1 MLKILG
7 MIFVVASSAA
17 VGFGF
22 AAGVRAQ
29 AVQLQQLISALEY
42 MKNEISY
49 RLTPL
54 PELFSLLSSPEGKP
68 ISTFFACC
76 AQSMQ
81 QSPAASVQGVFLDAM
96 QKTPQLALPQA
107 ARQTLLE
114 LSLSLGKFDT
124 AGQMSA
130 ITLAS
135 DRLRQQL
142 QALEARR
149 LERCRS
155 YETIGV
161 CAGLALAVILL

>member
-1 MLKILG
+1 MLKVLAMVLI
-7 MIFVVASSAA
+7 VASSSA

-22 AAGVRAQ
+22 AANVRTQ
-29 AVQLQQLISALEY
+29 AQQLLQLTGALEY

-54 PELFSLLSSPEGKP
+54 PELFAMLAQQSDKAVGE
-68 ISTFFACC
+68 FFGCC
-76 AQSMQ
+76 AQQMAQ
-81 QSPAASVQGVFLDAM
+81 NPAASVQGIVCDAL
-96 QKTPQLALPQA
+96 QKTPQLTLSQT

-114 LSLSLGKFDT
+114 LSMSLGKFDA

-130 ITLAS
+130 ITLAAG
-135 DRLRQQL
+135 RFRQEL
-142 QALEARR
+142 QTLESRR
-149 LERCRS
+149 RERCRS

>member
-7 MIFVVASSAA
+7 IVLVVAASSA

-22 AAGVRAQ
+22 AANVRAQ
-29 AVQLQQLISALEY
+29 AQQLLELTGALEY

-54 PELFSLLSSPEGKP
+54 PELFALLQRPNDKAVGA
-68 ISTFFACC
+68 FFGRL
-76 AQSMQ
+76 AQQMTQ
-81 QSPAASVQGVFLDAM
+81 NPAASVQGVFRDAL
-96 QKTPQLALPQA
+96 QKTPLALSQN

-114 LSLSLGKFDT
+114 LSMSLGKFDA
-124 AGQMSA
+124 AGQVSA
-130 ITLAS
+130 IELAAS
-135 DRLRQQL
+135 RLRQEL
-142 QALEARR
+142 QALESRR
-149 LERCRS
+149 RERCRS